1 MRMKLKKS
9 SQLMLVSAAG
19 LLAAGLISACGT
31 LTTDFVFVTSA
42 KAAGTNNY
50 GEIDIF
56 EINSESGHMRQI
68 PASPVPS
75 GGRNPVAEAVSTD
88 NSTLFVVNKDDNT
101 LVQFVIGSDGKLYPY
116 STVNTP
122 GISPI
127 ALAVSSSMLFVVD
140 TYQPLPTCT
149 SAAPCSGSI
158 SVLPLVA
165 ATSSAPLG
173 LGAPVSNTA
182 NGSTYWPLT
191 LPSAPTDVIVP
202 TAVTF
207 TVTGTGNTAVTTLF
221 VAAYD
226 ATTSTKTGYIF
237 AYTVGTSG
245 ALTPVA
251 NSPFAAGSQ
260 PFSLSA
266 DGSGKY
272 LYAADYTANQV
283 LGFSISATGALSA
296 LSGSPYVAGNAPAAI
311 IADPSYNF
319 VYVANSTDSNV
330 TAYSASSGVLTKVAT
345 YATGLNPMAIGID
358 PSTHHFL
365 YTANFLGNSISDWQ
379 LSTTD
384 GTLMVAQ
391 GSPAST
397 NANPTAVAAVPHK

>member
-50 GEIDIF
+50 GEINIF

-88 NSTLFVVNKDDNT
+88 NSTLFVVNQDDNT

-116 STVNTP
+116 ATVNTP
-122 GISPI
+122 GIEPVG
-127 ALAVSSSMLFVVD
+127 LAVSSSMLFVVD
-140 TYQPLPTCT
+140 TFQPLPSCT
-149 SAAPCSGSI
+149 AVAPCSGSV
-158 SVLPLVA
+158 SVLPLSA

-173 LGAPVSNTA
+173 LGAPVTNST
-182 NGSTYWPLT
+182 NGSTYWPLN
-191 LPSAPTDVIVP
+191 LPSAPNDVIVP
-202 TAVTF
+202 TAITLS
-207 TVTGTGNTAVTTLF
+207 GSTLF
-221 VAAYD
+221 VATYD
-226 ATTSTKTGYIF
+226 ASTTQKTGYIF
-237 AYTVGTSG
+237 AYTVGSTG
-245 ALTPVA
+245 ALTTVSG
-251 NSPFAAGSQ
+251 SPFKAGSQ
-260 PFSLSA
+260 PVSLSA

-272 LYAADYTANQV
+272 LYAADFAANKV
-283 LGFSISATGALSA
+283 LGFSIASSGALTT
-296 LSGSPYVAGNAPAAI
+296 LSGSPYAAGNAPAAI
-311 IADPSYNF
+311 VADPTYNF
-319 VYVANSTDSNV
+319 VYVANSTDSTV
-330 TAYSASSGVLTKVAT
+330 TAFSATSGVLSPAITTPGQAST
-345 YATGLNPMAIGID
+345 YATGTNPVAIGID

-365 YTANFLGNSISDWQ
+365 YTANFLGNTVSDWQ
-379 LSTTD
+379 LSPTD

-391 GSPAST
+391 GSPMST